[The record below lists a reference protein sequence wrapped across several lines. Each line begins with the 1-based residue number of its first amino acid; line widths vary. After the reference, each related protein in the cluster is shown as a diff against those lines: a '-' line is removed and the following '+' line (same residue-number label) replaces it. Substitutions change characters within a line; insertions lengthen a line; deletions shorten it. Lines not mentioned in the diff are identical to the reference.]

1 MTQLRAQRRLAAS
14 ILKRGKNGIWI
25 NSEKG
30 FSVSSAITREDVQ
43 NLISSG
49 IIKPRKIQGTSR
61 GRARAMK
68 FKKARGQ
75 KRGPG
80 KRKGTANA
88 RTNEKRV
95 WINKIRAQRKYIAKL
110 RDEEYIT
117 PSTYR
122 VLYKQAKGNL
132 FRSVRYLSNHIRQN
146 GLAIKRLPEL
156 KK

>member
-1 MTQLRAQRRLAAS
+1 
-14 ILKRGKNGIWI
+14 
-25 NSEKG
+25 
-30 FSVSSAITREDVQ
+30 
-43 NLISSG
+43 
-49 IIKPRKIQGTSR
+49 
-61 GRARAMK
+61 MK